1 MTRLTYIST
10 KSYNISNKHS
20 RGGIEM
26 ILMIDN
32 YDSFVYNLVQYI
44 GELGEEI
51 VVKRNDEITVKEI
64 EDLDPEI
71 IVLSPGP
78 CSPKEAGVCIDAVNY
93 FKGKK
98 PILGICLGHQTIG
111 HVFGGNVIKA
121 IKPVH
126 GKVHSINHNN
136 EGVFKNLN
144 NPLNVTRYHSLVIDN
159 EKLPDDLE
167 VTALT
172 KENEIMGI
180 RHKKYL
186 IEGVQFHP
194 EAILSEQG
202 HEILRN
208 FIKEARRGGEM

>member
-1 MTRLTYIST
+1 
-10 KSYNISNKHS
+10 
-20 RGGIEM
+20 M

-51 VVKRNDEITVKEI
+51 VVKRNNEITLEDI
-64 EDLDPEI
+64 ENLDPEI

-78 CSPKEAGVCIDAVNY
+78 CSPKEAGVCIDVVNH

-121 IKPVH
+121 IEPAH
-126 GKVHSINHNN
+126 GKVHSIKHNN
-136 EGVFKNLN
+136 KGVFRNLN
-144 NPLNVTRYHSLVIDN
+144 NPLNVTRYHSLVV
-159 EKLPDDLE
+159 EGESLPKDLE
-167 VTALT
+167 VTAFT
-172 KENEIMGI
+172 NEGEIMGI
-180 RHKKYL
+180 RHKKHL

-208 FIKEARRGGEM
+208 FIKEARERVEM